1 MLKGIDPDFRHDD
14 GVIVRGNGAVF
25 GVVRCAKC
33 PKCTPE
39 RCSGSC
45 GVQKKC
51 TPERCSGSCGVQKI
65 QREGLSTRRR
75 AW

>member
-1 MLKGIDPDFRHDD
+1 MLKGIDLDFRHDD

-39 RCSGSC
+39 RCSGPR
-45 GVQKKC
+45 GVQNARNSHR
-51 TPERCSGSCGVQKI
+51 TGV
-65 QREGLSTRRR
+65 RGR
-75 AW
+75 AACKRSKGKG

>member
-14 GVIVRGNGAVF
+14 GVIVQGDEAVF
-25 GVVRCAKC
+25 GAVRRAKC
-33 PKCTPE
+33 PKFTPNW
-39 RCSGSC
+39 CSG
-45 GVQKKC
+45 
-51 TPERCSGSCGVQKI
+51 PCGVQKI